1 MKNYQPFTIKPI
13 IIFLIGIFILHNQ
26 AGVQAQSTSYSIPVE
41 VKDNVPDT
49 PQLLGIPIPK
59 STLYSSDYVRVLNAY
74 GQEIPSQITKVS
86 TWEPADTSIKW
97 IWVFF
102 FSEEED
108 SYTVEYL
115 SLIHI

>member
-49 PQLLGIPIPK
+49 PQLL
-59 STLYSSDYVRVLNAY
+59 
-74 GQEIPSQITKVS
+74 
-86 TWEPADTSIKW
+86 
-97 IWVFF
+97 
-102 FSEEED
+102 
-108 SYTVEYL
+108 L